1 MRSRVKPE
9 ALHRG
14 DEVSIVAPSGPFD
27 RQALERGLSLLS
39 DRYRPVLG
47 TGLFDR
53 ARYLAGSDARRL
65 EELTDALASERTRA
79 VFTARGGYGAL
90 RLLQGLKLPQRP
102 KLLVGFSDICALHA
116 ALQCAGWVSV
126 HGPVL
131 TQLGAHGGKSAQR
144 LFRLL
149 EDPAPPDV
157 LQGTP
162 TVEGVAEGPV
172 IGGNLSVVTR
182 LLGTPFFPP
191 ADGAILAL
199 EDVGERPY
207 RLDRMWQHLK
217 LAGVFER
224 VRGLAL
230 GAFTESEE
238 PGGAWTAQ
246 EVVAE
251 LATQVGLPCVM
262 ELPIGHGAV
271 NWPIPLGARAV
282 LDGGAGTLRFL
293 EGAVQ

>member
-1 MRSRVKPE
+1 MVKPE

-27 RQALERGLSLLS
+27 RQLFERGLALLS
-39 DRYRPVLG
+39 DRYRPVFG
-47 TGLFDR
+47 PGLF
-53 ARYLAGSDARRL
+53 AQERYLAGSDARRL
-65 EELTDALASERTRA
+65 EELSEALASERTRA
-79 VFTARGGYGAL
+79 VFSARGGYGAL
-90 RLLQGLKLPQRP
+90 RLLQRLKLPQRP
-102 KLLVGFSDICALHA
+102 KLFVGFSDICALHA
-116 ALQCAGWVSV
+116 ALQCSGWVSV

-131 TQLGAHGGKSAQR
+131 TQLGNHGRKSAEA
-144 LFRLL
+144 LFSLL
-149 EDPAPPDV
+149 EDPSPPPL
-157 LQGTP
+157 LQGAP
-162 TVEGVAEGPV
+162 AVAGVAEGPV

-207 RLDRMWQHLK
+207 RIDRMFQHLK

-246 EVVAE
+246 EVLAE
-251 LATQVGLPCVM
+251 LATSVGLPCAM

-271 NWPIPLGARAV
+271 NRPIPLGARAV